1 MTSTEGKLTKK
12 VKMGYGAGD
21 VGGNLFFTVVGFW
34 LLIYL
39 TDTVGLSPVLA
50 GIALWIGKA
59 VDAFVDPLVGY
70 LSDHTKTRWGR
81 RKPWF
86 LFSAIPMLLAFTF
99 MFTNPNYLAGHA
111 IQSQVTL
118 FIWAAVMYTLICVI
132 ATLINIPYNALGA
145 ELTKD
150 FDEKTNLNGYRM
162 MFAVVGTLTGAG
174 AAMPLVGLNPD
185 KSVGY
190 IIMGAAFGLIMA
202 IAAVVP
208 FFTIKE
214 AKPEKEHEK
223 QELFTSYIQAF
234 RNRPFLLILLP
245 WAFNIIGV
253 TIVQGALIY
262 YFQYVLK
269 NKDMMLPAMMIMLLT
284 AMIFIPVSVKVSEKI
299 GKKQTYMLGISI
311 LILAVL
317 FVFFTGHLVPV
328 YMLFIMMFFAGMGFS
343 THYVMPWAIIP
354 DTIEYDYLKRGV
366 RQEGVY
372 YGLWTFMIKLG
383 QAFALLFS
391 GLILSAFGYQ
401 KPLNPNDIIVQTPDA
416 ILGIKLLIGP
426 FTVIFFILANVVLFF
441 YPISKKR
448 YEEIRAKIKERE
460 ESGK

>member
-1 MTSTEGKLTKK
+1 MTTAEGKLTKK

-39 TDTVGLSPVLA
+39 TDVVGLSPVLA
-50 GIALWIGKA
+50 GAALWIGKA
-59 VDAFVDPLVGY
+59 VDAFVDPYVGY
-70 LSDHTKTRWGR
+70 LSDNTKSRWGR
-81 RKPWF
+81 RRPWF
-86 LFSAIPMLLAFTF
+86 LFASVPLLIVFTA
-99 MFTNPNYLAGHA
+99 MFTNPSYIAGHV
-111 IQSQVTL
+111 ITSQTTL
-118 FIWAAVMYTLICVI
+118 FIWAAIFYTLICVF
-132 ATLINIPYNALGA
+132 ATFINIPYNALGA

-174 AAMPLVGLNPD
+174 AAMPLVALNPD

-190 IIMGAAFGLIMA
+190 IIMGAVFGLIMA
-202 IAAVVP
+202 IAALVP

-214 AKPEKEHEK
+214 PKPEKEQVK
-223 QELFTSYIQAF
+223 QEVIKSYVDAF
-234 RNRPFLLILLP
+234 KNRPFVLILLP

-269 NKDMMLPAMMIMLLT
+269 NGGMMLPAMMIMLLT
-284 AMIFIPVSVKVSEKI
+284 AMIFIPIAVKVSEKI
-299 GKKQTYMLGISI
+299 GKKQTYMLGIAI
-311 LILAVL
+311 LVTAVL
-317 FVFFTGHLVPV
+317 FVFFIGHLVPF
-328 YMLFIMMFFAGMGFS
+328 YFLFIMMFVAGMGFS

-391 GLILSAFGYQ
+391 GLILSAFDYH
-401 KPLNPNDIIVQTPDA
+401 KPLNPNDIIVQSQSA
-416 ILGIKLLIGP
+416 ILGIRLLIGP

-441 YPISKKR
+441 YPITKKK
-448 YEEIRAKIKERE
+448 YEEIRAKIKEMDE
-460 ESGK
+460 GKE